1 LFGVG
6 GNTLEL
12 GRDDLVGRFA
22 LAPAFGSV
30 DLSNCEL
37 EQIHLAGSIQPH
49 GALLVVSDPGHVI
62 MQASVNAA
70 AFLHLQGGVVGRHL
84 ADLPGDLDQRIR
96 PALREALNVL
106 PAAVRCW
113 IGNPPRQFD
122 SLLHRP
128 APGCLVIE
136 LERTGPVA
144 DFSRHVEQGLQTILA
159 CSSLRTLFEEVA
171 RIFRGVTGYDRVMI
185 YRFDEAGH
193 GQVIAEERR
202 QDLEAFL
209 GNRYP
214 ASDIPQIARRL
225 YERNRVRVLVD
236 IGYTPVPVV
245 PALSPVTGAQLDMSL
260 CCLRSVSPIHVQ
272 YLKNMGVAATM
283 VASIMVGGRL
293 WGLVSCHHY
302 GPRTVHFEMRA
313 VCELLAETLATRIA
327 ALESFAQGQ
336 AELTVRRLEQ
346 RLIEAITSKGDWRSA
361 LFDSP
366 QAILRPLEATG
377 AALLFE
383 GDVQIVGETPGTQQL
398 RDIGAW
404 LDQRPR
410 VPVYATASLGLD
422 VPQFAA
428 LIPAASGIV
437 AIPVS
442 ETPSE
447 YLIWFRPER
456 VRTVVWGGDP
466 YKAVVIGDNPRDL
479 SPRRSFAQWHQVV
492 EGTCE
497 PWTDADLMAAR
508 LIGDTVSDV
517 VLQFRA
523 VSTLIAQDQL
533 DQVRGQVGLSDQPVI
548 IGDAA
553 GHVVLM
559 NDAFRRLLP
568 AADVAALLRIEDMAA
583 HCEEARDVGW
593 RLRELV
599 QNNRVWRGEIT
610 LQRRGGAPLPLL
622 VRADAVFSSPQRV
635 LGFVLLF
642 TDITERKAGEAAR
655 RRFQQGI
662 VDGNHSLSGPLE
674 TPPDLTFQTLL
685 AAIVEN
691 AQVAALEITDGADLA
706 RMPELLES
714 VRASVARAAEV
725 LEHLIRH
732 AAGVEK
738 REE

>member
-1 LFGVG
+1 MGK
-6 GNTLEL
+6 EP
-12 GRDDLVGRFA
+12 LVGRFA

-49 GALLVVSDPGHVI
+49 GALLVVREREHIIV
-62 MQASVNAA
+62 QASANAA
-70 AFLHLQGGVVGRHL
+70 SFLGVHGPILGRHL
-84 ADLPGDLDQRIR
+84 ASLPGELDERIR
-96 PALREALNVL
+96 PALREALDVL

-113 IGNPPRQFD
+113 IGNPPHQFD
-122 SLLHRP
+122 CMLHRP
-128 APGCLVIE
+128 EPECLVIE
-136 LERTGPVA
+136 IERAGQAV
-144 DFSRHVEQGLQTILA
+144 DLSRNIDRGLQTILA
-159 CSSLRTLFEEVA
+159 SASLRSLFESA
-171 RIFRGVTGYDRVMI
+171 AQIFRSVTGYDRVMI

-202 QDLEAFL
+202 EDLEAFL

-225 YERNRVRVLVD
+225 YERNRVRVLAD
-236 IGYTPVPVV
+236 IAYTPVPVL
-245 PALSPVTGAQLDMSL
+245 PLLSPDSGKQLDMSL

-272 YLKNMGVAATM
+272 YLKNMGVAATL

-302 GPRTVHFEMRA
+302 QPRVVHFDIRA

-336 AELTVRRLEQ
+336 AEITVRRLEQ
-346 RLIEAITSKGDWRSA
+346 RLIEAVSGKGDWRSA
-361 LFDSP
+361 LFDNP
-366 QAILRPLEATG
+366 PAILRPLDASG

-383 GDVQIVGETPGTQQL
+383 GEVQMVGETPGAPDL
-398 RDIGAW
+398 RAIGAW

-422 VPQFAA
+422 VPRFAP
-428 LIPAASGIV
+428 LIPVASGIA
-437 AIPVS
+437 AICVS
-442 ETPSE
+442 DLPGE

-456 VRTVVWGGDP
+456 IRTVVWGGDP
-466 YKAVVIGDNPRDL
+466 YKPVVIGNTPRDL
-479 SPRRSFAQWHQVV
+479 SPRRSFAQWHEVV
-492 EGTCE
+492 EGTSE

-508 LIGDTVSDV
+508 LIGETVSDV

-533 DQVRGQVGLSDQPVI
+533 DQLRGQVGLSEQPVI
-548 IGDAA
+548 IGDAE
-553 GHVVLM
+553 GRIVLM

-568 AADVAALLRIEDMAA
+568 AGGAPPRRIEDVAAYCEDGDDI
-583 HCEEARDVGW
+583 RW
-593 RLRELV
+593 RLEELV
-599 QNNRVWRGEIT
+599 ERRHVWRGE
-610 LQRRGGAPLPLL
+610 LALRLDGGRILSLL
-622 VRADAVFSSPQRV
+622 VRADPVFSSPNRV

-642 TDITERKAGEAAR
+642 TDLTERKASEAAR
-655 RRFQQGI
+655 KRFQEGI
-662 VDGNHSLSGPLE
+662 VDGQRKLNGPLE
-674 TPPDLTFQTLL
+674 TPSDLVFQTLL

-706 RMPELLES
+706 RMPQLLES
-714 VRASVARAAEV
+714 VRVSVTRAAEV
-725 LEHLIRH
+725 LEHLIQH
-732 AAGVEK
+732 SG
-738 REE
+738 REEERK

>member
-1 LFGVG
+1 
-6 GNTLEL
+6 
-12 GRDDLVGRFA
+12 
-22 LAPAFGSV
+22 V

-49 GALLVVSDPGHVI
+49 GALLVVRDQEHVI
-62 MQASVNAA
+62 VQASANAA
-70 AFLHLQGGVVGRHL
+70 SFLGVHGPVLGLHL
-84 ADLPGDLDQRIR
+84 ASLPGDLIERIR
-96 PALREALNVL
+96 PVLRETLDVL
-106 PAAVRCW
+106 PAAIRCW
-113 IGNPPRQFD
+113 VGNPPREFD
-122 SLLHRP
+122 CLLHRP
-128 APGCLVIE
+128 APDCLIIE
-136 LERTGPVA
+136 LERAGGAV
-144 DFSRHVEQGLQTILA
+144 DLSRDVERGLQTILVSA
-159 CSSLRTLFEEVA
+159 SLRSLYEEAA
-171 RIFRGVTGYDRVMI
+171 RIFRGITGYDRVMI

-202 QDLEAFL
+202 EDLEAFL

-225 YERNRVRVLVD
+225 YERNRVRVVAD
-236 IGYTPVPVV
+236 IAYTPVPVM
-245 PALSPVTGAQLDMSL
+245 PALSPDSRRQLDMSL

-272 YLKNMGVAATM
+272 YLRNMGVAATL

-302 GPRTVHFEMRA
+302 EPRIVHFEMRA

-327 ALESFAQGQ
+327 ALESFTQGQ
-336 AELTVRRLEQ
+336 AEITVRRLEQ
-346 RLIEAITSKGDWRSA
+346 RLIDVISSKGDWRGA
-361 LFDSP
+361 LFDSAH
-366 QAILRPLEATG
+366 AILRPLDASG

-383 GDVQIVGETPGTQQL
+383 GEVQIVGETPGTSDL
-398 RDIGAW
+398 RALGAW

-422 VPQFAA
+422 VPQFAP
-428 LIPAASGIV
+428 LIPVASGIA
-437 AIPVS
+437 AICVS
-442 ETPSE
+442 DLPGE

-492 EGTCE
+492 EGTSE

-533 DQVRGQVGLSDQPVI
+533 DQLRGQVGLSDQPVI
-548 IGDAA
+548 IGDAE
-553 GHVVLM
+553 GGIVLM

-568 AADVAALLRIEDMAA
+568 DGGNVPQRIEAVAA
-583 HCEEARDVGW
+583 HCEDETEIRW

-599 QNNRVWRGEIT
+599 EHRRIWRGEIALQLGGGRT
-610 LQRRGGAPLPLL
+610 LSFL
-622 VRADAVFSSPQRV
+622 VRADPVFSSPQRV

-642 TDITERKAGEAAR
+642 TDLTERKASEAAR
-655 RRFQQGI
+655 RRFQDSI
-662 VDGNHSLSGPLE
+662 VDGQRKLLGPLE
-674 TPPDLTFQTLL
+674 TPSDLVFQTLL

-725 LEHLIRH
+725 LEHLIQH
-732 AAGVEK
+732 AARAGEGK
-738 REE
+738 